1 MKANGLTGGLLLALY
16 LLWLTATAPARLLV
30 PMLPPEVQV
39 ANLSGSIWRGA
50 AQSVSGAAC
59 GLSG

>member
-1 MKANGLTGGLLLALY
+1 MKANGFAVGLLLALY

-50 AQSVSGAAC
+50 APPPMPR
-59 GLSG
+59 